1 MSHNHISINT
11 GVGFREG
18 NSADTRNQRS
28 NSRTLDR
35 SSPINNHMQRPLT
48 MLGGTG
54 LLSDRVLTQRNTNT
68 AATSVHNMA
77 ENNNY
82 ENDFEGGE
90 TNYQ

>member
-1 MSHNHISINT
+1 
-11 GVGFREG
+11 
-18 NSADTRNQRS
+18 
-28 NSRTLDR
+28 
-35 SSPINNHMQRPLT
+35 